1 MKTITL
7 GGGCFWCVEACFKM
21 LKGVKNVKSG
31 YSGGQLV
38 NPDYKTVCTGTTGH
52 AEVVQVSYSE
62 NELATRKLLEGFM
75 YMHDPT
81 QLNRQGNDIGTQYRS
96 VIFYHDEEQKQAA
109 EDVIQQLNKT
119 VYNGKIVTQVQKFEK
134 FYPAEAY
141 HDDYYALNPQN
152 PYCSNVVGKKV
163 AHFKEFLKS
172 LQ

>member
-7 GGGCFWCVEACFKM
+7 GGGCFWCVEACFLM

-31 YSGGQLV
+31 YSGGHLV
-38 NPDYKTVCTGTTGH
+38 NPDYKSVCNGTTGH
-52 AEVVQVSYSE
+52 AEVVQVKYAES
-62 NELATRKLLEGFM
+62 ELATRKLLEGFM

-96 VIFYHDEEQKQAA
+96 VIFYHDEEQKKAA
-109 EDVIQQLNKT
+109 QDVIEQLNKT
-119 VYNGKIVTQVQKFEK
+119 VYNGKIVTDVKQFEK
-134 FYPAEAY
+134 FYPAESY
-141 HDDYYALNPQN
+141 HDNYFAQNPQN